1 MKKQIRIII
10 LLSFIIVLMST
21 AVFADQ
27 IELQNGQKLRGEVQN
42 DSLRLR
48 TDYAELNLQSQYINK
63 INRDNGGFVIRA
75 SENNRFSGQ
84 LLTEV
89 RFLANDGERAF
100 SPSEITSIDFSGSD
114 SFSDNNAISV
124 SLRNGDFFLAS
135 TVDNSIAINT
145 SLGSPLNISYNN
157 IVSIEYISGEDI
169 YLVKRNNSSDI
180 KSDLSGKKII
190 VWPAAGEIFELEFN
204 YLEKIDFN

>member
-1 MKKQIRIII
+1 
-10 LLSFIIVLMST
+10 MST

-48 TDYAELNLQSQYINK
+48 ADYAELNLQSQYINK
-63 INRDNGGFVIRA
+63 INRENGGFVIRA

-89 RFLANDGERAF
+89 RFLANDGERVF

-114 SFSDNNAISV
+114 SFNDNNAISV

-157 IVSIEYISGEDI
+157 IVSIEYISDEDI